1 MNLPQTYAAI
11 ALLALVHSSP
21 THDNRGLCDG
31 FKTITNTS
39 IMSQT
44 AASWK
49 TRSQGIDC
57 EIAELTTV
65 SYTVLKQIRYVQYL
79 RLK

>member
-11 ALLALVHSSP
+11 ALLTLVHSSP
-21 THDNRGLCDG
+21 TNENRGLCDG
-31 FKTITNTS
+31 FKTIANTS

-44 AASWK
+44 AASWETK
-49 TRSQGIDC
+49 SEGVDC
-57 EIAELTTV
+57 EIANLPTV
-65 SYTVLKQIRYVQYL
+65 SNTVLKQIRYVQSL